1 MQQAIASGHSFL
13 CCAPLPLPLRPL
25 VVFSIMASLKKEE
38 TKEKRERCLAAAA
51 SRRASGDDVSAVAVQ
66 EKEEEDDEEEVQV
79 VQVTEA
85 PAAKKPRLVWKCSR
99 CTYDNVSSAT
109 VCAACET
116 VKPGLTTTTTNQ
128 QWTCSICTFLN
139 KKAQMICEICGMKSK
154 AACASVVPPK
164 ATGPPPPL
172 SSQITIVTFNVSGFQ
187 KSYSAPAGFD
197 PMESFSEELLRD
209 DPNVICL
216 QEATERGDTF
226 YDTLLPGYICLGKA
240 ASHCGLAMLF
250 VKFGWA
256 GHATPIHTHAPAILA
271 RIKFAGGESVV
282 FGSCHLEPYGSG
294 AQERLRQM
302 KEVLRHCGADD

>member
-1 MQQAIASGHSFL
+1 
-13 CCAPLPLPLRPL
+13 
-25 VVFSIMASLKKEE
+25 
-38 TKEKRERCLAAAA
+38 
-51 SRRASGDDVSAVAVQ
+51 
-66 EKEEEDDEEEVQV
+66 
-79 VQVTEA
+79 
-85 PAAKKPRLVWKCSR
+85 
-99 CTYDNVSSAT
+99 
-109 VCAACET
+109 
-116 VKPGLTTTTTNQ
+116 
-128 QWTCSICTFLN
+128 
-139 KKAQMICEICGMKSK
+139 MICEICGMKSK

-197 PMESFSEELLRD
+197 PMELFSEELLRD

-302 KEVLRHCGADD
+302 KEVLRHCRADDKVLIGEDYNMRQAEDVKFEALDLLDAWKEAGSEDRSKVFVLALTASTFVGLMEWIPLTYVPTRH